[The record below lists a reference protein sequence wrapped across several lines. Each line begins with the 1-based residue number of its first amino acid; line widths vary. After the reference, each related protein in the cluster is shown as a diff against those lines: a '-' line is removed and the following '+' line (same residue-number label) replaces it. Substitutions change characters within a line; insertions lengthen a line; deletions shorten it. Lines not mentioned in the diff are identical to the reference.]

1 MRIYLGC
8 PQQALVEGA
17 LAHLCNTNSL
27 LVVPKMPAQFGAHCP
42 YEWHAFLTEICL
54 LPLRSA
60 PEENL
65 VYAMG
70 RVADRTLDA
79 HSYFRKVRAMPRFHQ
94 QLVQQFL
101 RWGLDALT
109 PELLRQGAQAAL
121 VRFDAESED
130 LRDEWHRKTDEL
142 ARLWHAWRVE
152 LQQLGIADPVQQYW
166 SALESLQS
174 AEQLSLETVLL
185 VGFTEFT
192 AFEMELLKLLDTRT
206 TLALALLHDP
216 ANPDL
221 FAPTLRLIKRIER
234 YFPEAETV
242 FISPPEVSR
251 NFAPPK
257 ITIFS
262 TPNPLT
268 EVESVAREIL
278 QLHHAGI
285 DFSEI
290 RVILRQPASLIEYI
304 ETLFTRYGIPYDA
317 EVRLPLLRSHRVQ
330 AILNGLYLLAGA
342 RTGLDWIAWLH
353 HSAFNLS
360 PSTFQQWR
368 RVRPLNAPSDR
379 WLFYALRQ
387 AGSVPP
393 EANDLLTQCV
403 SIQNRLRENFL
414 EVVEQ
419 LGWIFLSSQ
428 SRSADIEKLYALAS
442 AHRETL
448 QTMPHREAI
457 EWLERLCAGADY
469 VCRFGTGEGVRI
481 LPLEQADLLGG
492 TVVFVMQALEGIL
505 PRRHP
510 DDPFLREE
518 ERLALREALTPVEP
532 RLNLPTRS
540 EYQASEPMLFYRAC
554 SSARQYLYLTYPR
567 TQNESESLPSFYLK
581 QFSQAETRFFSIDA
595 CAPENPLH
603 PYDRLL
609 KEGIPYEEPTTR
621 LHRDAH
627 RQRVANVDR
636 IFSVTELETLARC
649 PFQHLF
655 RHVLKVRP
663 PKSGLQL
670 SDIGS
675 AMHTT
680 LYRAL
685 RERRTLPD
693 DPQAWAEEIQALL
706 QELLEEDPYD
716 LTHWQLQVLEAYATR
731 LLRLF
736 AWRERNY
743 QQQFEMRPMKLE
755 WAFGGIPLDAE
766 DEREALE
773 RPEPDYEPPLT
784 YRLATGEQIR
794 ICGVIDRIDWH
805 ETDHVMMVLDYKLGA
820 IPSKGDLLEARSL
833 QGLLYTDLLRHA
845 RGVAHVVLAYDNLT
859 AGKRV
864 RFVPF
869 ERAMIE
875 RFRQGTWESAQS
887 DCVVIMHARE
897 WRDAFERLRTEL
909 ERLIDMLKSVRVEPI
924 PGTHCKMC
932 AYADL
937 CRTAQR

>member
-17 LAHLCNTNSL
+17 LADLGNTNPL
-27 LVVPKMPAQFGAHCP
+27 LVVPKMPAQFGAHRP
-42 YEWHAFLTEICL
+42 YEWRTFLTEICL
-54 LPLRSA
+54 LPSQSA
-60 PEENL
+60 PEEKL

-70 RVADRTLDA
+70 RVAERTLDA
-79 HSYFRKVRAMPRFHQ
+79 RSYFRKVRAMPRFHQ

-109 PELLRQGAQAAL
+109 PELLRQGAQATL

-130 LRDEWHRKTDEL
+130 LRDEWYRKTNEL
-142 ARLWHAWRVE
+142 AQLWHAWRVE
-152 LQQLGIADPVQQYW
+152 LQQLGLEDPVQQYW

-174 AEQLSLETVLL
+174 VEQFSLETVLL
-185 VGFTEFT
+185 VGFSEFT
-192 AFEMELLKLLDTRT
+192 AFEMEILKLLDTRT
-206 TLALALLHDP
+206 NLALALLYDP

-221 FAPTLRLIKRIER
+221 FAPTRRLMERIER
-234 YFPEAETV
+234 HFPDAETV
-242 FISPPEVSR
+242 FISPPEASR

-304 ETLFTRYGIPYDA
+304 ETLFTRYGIPYEA
-317 EVRLPLLRSHRVQ
+317 EVRLPLLRSRRVQ

-353 HSAFNLS
+353 HPAFNLS
-360 PSTFQQWR
+360 PNTLQQCR

-379 WLFYALRQ
+379 WLLQALRQ

-393 EANDLLTQCV
+393 EAHDLLTQFA
-403 SIQNRLRENFL
+403 SLQNRFRENFL

-419 LGWIFLSSQ
+419 LGRIFLSYQ
-428 SRSADIEKLYALAS
+428 LRSADIEKLYALAS

-448 QTMPHREAI
+448 QTMPRREAI
-457 EWLERLCAGADY
+457 EWLERLCTGADY
-469 VCRFGTGEGVRI
+469 VCQFGTGEGVRI

-492 TVVFVMQALEGIL
+492 AVVFVMQALEGVL

-518 ERLALREALTPVEP
+518 ERASLREVLMPVEP

-540 EYQASEPMLFYRAC
+540 EYQAGEPMLFYRAC
-554 SSARQYLYLTYPR
+554 SSARQHLYLTYPR
-567 TQNESESLPSFYLK
+567 AQNESEALPSFYLK
-581 QFSQAETRFFSIDA
+581 QFSQAETRFFSIEA
-595 CAPENPLH
+595 FAPENPLH
-603 PYDRLL
+603 PYDLLL
-609 KEGIPYEEPTTR
+609 KEGTPYAEPTTHLR
-621 LHRDAH
+621 RNAH

-655 RHVLKVRP
+655 RHILKVRP
-663 PKSGLQL
+663 PKNGLQL

-685 RERRTLPD
+685 RGRRTLPD
-693 DPQAWAEEIQALL
+693 DPQAWAEQMQALL
-706 QELLEEDPYD
+706 QELLQEDPYD
-716 LTHWQLQVLEAYATR
+716 LTYWQLQVLEAYATR

-736 AWRERNY
+736 AWREHHYR
-743 QQQFEMRPMKLE
+743 QQFEMRPVKLE
-755 WAFGGIPLDAE
+755 WAFGGIPIDAE

-773 RPEPDYEPPLT
+773 RPEPNYEPPLI

-805 ETDHVMMVLDYKLGA
+805 ETDRVVMVLDYKLGA

-833 QGLLYTDLLRHA
+833 QGLLYTNLFRRA

-859 AGKRV
+859 TGKRV

-887 DCVVIMHARE
+887 DCVVFMYARE
-897 WRDAFERLRTEL
+897 WREAFEHLRTEL
-909 ERLIDMLKSVRVEPI
+909 ARLIEMLKSVRVEPI
-924 PGTHCKMC
+924 PGTHCRLC

-937 CRTAQR
+937 CRKAQR